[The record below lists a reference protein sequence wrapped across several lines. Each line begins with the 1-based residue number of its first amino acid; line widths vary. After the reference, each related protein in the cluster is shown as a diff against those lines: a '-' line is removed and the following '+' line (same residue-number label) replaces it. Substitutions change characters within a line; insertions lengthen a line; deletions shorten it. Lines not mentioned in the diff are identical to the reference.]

1 MNEFSETRPEPP
13 QADAIAGEFVSET
26 FDYDDGRQV
35 TVYVPPVPPEAIVFA
50 GDGQMISQWG
60 RFLEAADVPSTMIV
74 GVHRVADE
82 TLRLHEYSPKFDPKR
97 FAAHERF
104 FVEDVGAWARSRFAV
119 KLPSERTAVF
129 GVSAGWGL
137 ALALGLR
144 HSDLYGAISQH
155 HPAAGTGRPAQ
166 FRIDCRERTLW
177 PASENL
183 LP

>member
-1 MNEFSETRPEPP
+1 MSGFSEIQPEPP
-13 QADAIAGEFVSET
+13 QVDAIAGEFVTEI
-26 FDYDDGRQV
+26 FAYDDGRPV
-35 TVYVPPVPPEAIVFA
+35 TVYLPPVPPEAIVFA
-50 GDGQMISQWG
+50 C
-60 RFLEAADVPSTMIV
+60 
-74 GVHRVADE
+74 
-82 TLRLHEYSPKFDPKR
+82 
-97 FAAHERF
+97 
-104 FVEDVGAWARSRFAV
+104 
-119 KLPSERTAVF
+119 ERTAVF